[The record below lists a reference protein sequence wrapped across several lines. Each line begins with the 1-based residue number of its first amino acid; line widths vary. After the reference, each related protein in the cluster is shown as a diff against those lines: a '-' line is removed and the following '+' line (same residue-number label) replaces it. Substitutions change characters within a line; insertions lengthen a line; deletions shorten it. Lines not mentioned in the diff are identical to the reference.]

1 VSDDDDEEATLMSL
15 EDKAKNAVE
24 TARGKA
30 KDVAGRVTDD
40 PDLEAEGKADQVA
53 GHLKQAGEK
62 VKDAVHSAVPGSK
75 K

>member
-1 VSDDDDEEATLMSL
+1 MAL
-15 EDKAKNAVE
+15 EDKARNSAE

-30 KDVAGRVTDD
+30 KDVVGRVTGDK
-40 PDLEAEGKADQVA
+40 DLESEGKAEQVV

-62 VKDAVHSAVPGSK
+62 VKDAVRSGLPNEK